1 MPLSPNGK
9 LDRKALPRPDATLG
23 QVVYSMPRSPAERC
37 LAEIWEALL
46 GIERVGLDDN
56 FFALGGDSIVSIQMV
71 GRARQAGFG
80 LSPRDLFQ
88 HQTIRGLAQVAVP
101 CDSAVIQAP
110 VGGEVALTPVQHWF
124 FGLDIPNRR
133 HWNQSLL
140 LKARESV
147 DGERLE
153 QALLA
158 LIRQHDALRLRF
170 HEEEGCW
177 RQEYSGEVESPLWR
191 RQVASVEELS
201 ALCEEAS
208 VASI

>member
-1 MPLSPNGK
+1 
-9 LDRKALPRPDATLG
+9 
-23 QVVYSMPRSPAERC
+23 
-37 LAEIWEALL
+37 
-46 GIERVGLDDN
+46 
-56 FFALGGDSIVSIQMV
+56 
-71 GRARQAGFG
+71 
-80 LSPRDLFQ
+80 
-88 HQTIRGLAQVAVP
+88 
-101 CDSAVIQAP
+101 
-110 VGGEVALTPVQHWF
+110 HWF

-201 ALCEEAS
+201 ALCEEAQRS
-208 VASI
+208 LDLSTGPLLRALLVELPEGEQRLLLVIHHLVVDGVSWRILLEDLQQFYQSSDSPAVLRTHSY